1 MRPVTRGDADPAP
14 VRARRRRQAR
24 RRMIYVG
31 AAVIVLGAVASG
43 GWYLERTGAIAKVLA
58 PIEASLANEAIAH
71 RLTVQSIQVEGRQ
84 RVEPQAI
91 LAALGANRGT
101 PILSIDLEVAK
112 ARLEALP
119 WVHSAAVERQL
130 PDGIYIRLVERQPLA
145 VWQHH
150 RKFDLIDQEGTV
162 IPAARPDDFPSL
174 PQVVGGGAPQAASDL
189 VDMLASEP
197 DLASHV
203 TASVRIGGRRWNLE
217 LDNGIEV
224 ALPEDAPEAAWH
236 RLAALDR
243 SDRLLERNITAVDM
257 RLTDRLVLRLSPDA
271 AKSIIKKTRTTRP
284 TA

>member
-1 MRPVTRGDADPAP
+1 MRPVTRADADPAP

-24 RRMIYVG
+24 RRMIYVS
-31 AAVIVLGAVASG
+31 AAVIVFGAVASG
-43 GWYLERTGAIAKVLA
+43 GWYLERTGAIATVLA
-58 PIEASLANEAIAH
+58 PIEARLATEAIAL

-101 PILSIDLEVAK
+101 PILSIDLDAAK

-119 WVHSAAVERQL
+119 WVQSAAVERQL